1 MQLEYKKGFYSK
13 LSEKHNI
20 NADVLSQ
27 LRNKSAT
34 YTNGAVLLTKN
45 SISDKGYTPISMAN
59 SIKRLNKYSSL
70 FTK

>member
-20 NADVLSQ
+20 NSDVLGQ

-34 YTNGAVLLTKN
+34 FTSGAILHTKN
-45 SISDKGYTPISMAN
+45 SISDTSYTPSSIAN
-59 SIKRLNKYSSL
+59 AIKRLNKYNNL